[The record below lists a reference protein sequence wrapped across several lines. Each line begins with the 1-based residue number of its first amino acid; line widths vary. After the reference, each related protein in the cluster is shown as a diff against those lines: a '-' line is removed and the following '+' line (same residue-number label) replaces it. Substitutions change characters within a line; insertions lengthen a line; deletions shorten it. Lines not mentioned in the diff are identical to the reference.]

1 MDGHIF
7 ISVLAYH
14 LLSWVREH
22 FQVRGDSREW
32 STVVRLLRTHS
43 IVTTRLKLSCGRIIQ
58 IRKPSLPDAEQQ
70 RVYDILGIDWRQAF
84 PAVKSEL
91 PA

>member
-22 FQVRGDSREW
+22 FQMHGDSREW

-43 IVTTRLKLSCGRIIQ
+43 VTTRLKLSCRRIIQ
-58 IRKPSLPDAEQQ
+58 IRKPCPPNEEQQ
-70 RVYDILGIDWRQAF
+70 RVYDMRGIDWRQAF
-84 PAVKSEL
+84 PAVKSKLSE
-91 PA
+91 